1 MYKGMYIAVSG
12 AVLMQTQMDTITQNL
27 ANANTAGYKKDT
39 LAFKDYLVQPGAGI
53 EPDGRDMS
61 DYSGSKIDQSSGTT
75 VSTGNKLDIA
85 LEGDGFI
92 ALDGNRYTR
101 RGDLKKDSD
110 GYLTNHDGIKVMGT
124 GGPIQL
130 PADSVEINID
140 LGGKV
145 SVVQA
150 GNTQPTQIDTIQITN
165 FGLDANMGKAGDGMY
180 TFSGEG
186 TPSTATIKQG
196 YIETSN
202 VDPIK
207 EMVQMIE
214 TQREFE
220 SYQKAIQM
228 FNSATEKVTSQ
239 LGSL

>member
-12 AVLMQTQMDTITQNL
+12 AVLMQTQLDTIAQNL
-27 ANANTAGYKKDT
+27 ANANTSGYKKDA
-39 LAFKDYLVQPGAGI
+39 LAFKDYLVQPDSGPG
-53 EPDGRDMS
+53 PDGRDMS
-61 DYSGSKIDQSSGTT
+61 DYSGSKIDISSGTT
-75 VSTGNKLDIA
+75 VSTGNKLDVA
-85 LEGDGFI
+85 LEGDGYI
-92 ALDGNRYTR
+92 ALEGNRYTR

-110 GYLTNHDGIKVMGT
+110 GYLTNHDGIKVMGM
-124 GGPIQL
+124 GGLIQL
-130 PADSVEINID
+130 PVDSVDINID

-150 GNTQPTQIDTIQITN
+150 GNTQPTQIDTIKIMN
-165 FGLDANMGKAGDGMY
+165 FGPDEVINKAGDGMY

-202 VDPIK
+202 VNPIR
-207 EMVQMIE
+207 EMVQLIE

-220 SYQKAIQM
+220 TYQKAIQM
-228 FNSATEKVTSQ
+228 FDSDTKLVTTQ